1 MSFAVLEP
9 PEPSAL
15 TVVPVAPPCLDA
27 PDDDAME
34 EEWLE
39 DQMQDLLEID
49 HAEAAMTDEPGC
61 EPKLVIGRFGCVAVD
76 HTVPLLRA
84 AQRRP
89 RDGARGAR
97 HQAARVAPGRLHGG
111 SALPPRGR
119 PQVCPDLPYQAEAT
133 IVTCTLSLCM
143 G

>member
-1 MSFAVLEP
+1 MLEP

-39 DQMQDLLEID
+39 DQMQDLLDID
-49 HAEAAMTDEPGC
+49 HAEAAMTDEPGR
-61 EPKLVIGRFGCVAVD
+61 EPKLVIGRFGCIAVD

-84 AQRRP
+84 AQHATRFWKD
-89 RDGARGAR
+89 DGS
-97 HQAARVAPGRLHGG
+97 V
-111 SALPPRGR
+111 
-119 PQVCPDLPYQAEAT
+119 
-133 IVTCTLSLCM
+133 LCFVSDCQLVVDSWKR
-143 G
+143 